1 MNFLS
6 PLPSH
11 YVPRWNPAERVKP
24 VLGVSKVV
32 EDGDAGVNVERGRE
46 PEHLPHRQPG
56 VADSVLFGLGQ
67 RVIGRLLADQG
78 PEDHDVVVAVLCQ
91 VGSGVGRQVD
101 EVLRGK
107 QVLQTKEVQV

>member
-1 MNFLS
+1 MHK
-6 PLPSH
+6 LP
-11 YVPRWNPAERVKP
+11 RRNPAKRVEP
-24 VLGVSKVV
+24 VLGVAKVV
-32 EDGDAGVNVERGRE
+32 EDGDAGVDVERGRE

-56 VADSVLFGLGQ
+56 VADAGLLGPGE
-67 RVIGRLLADQG
+67 RVVGGVLADQG

-107 QVLQTKEVQV
+107 QVLQTKEVHVRV